1 MKSHSYEIEV
11 ARRADGL
18 LNLCIYD
25 AREGKHHIAILDNGF
40 TAPSVMA
47 SARVH
52 DLLAALKI
60 DLAGLKPGKTYRF

>member
-25 AREGKHHIAILDNGF
+25 AREGKRHIAILDTGF

-47 SARVH
+47 TARVH